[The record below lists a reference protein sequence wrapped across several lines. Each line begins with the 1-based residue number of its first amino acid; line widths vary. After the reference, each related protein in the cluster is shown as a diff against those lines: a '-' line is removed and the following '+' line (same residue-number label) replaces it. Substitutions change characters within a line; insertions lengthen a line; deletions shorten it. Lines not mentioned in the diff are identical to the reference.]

1 MNMIARRRMLESLS
15 SFASEPLYIYRGGEV
30 IENCTH
36 RSETF
41 EGLIPGTIYDACDLY
56 FGDDLIGDYFYLNAS
71 NHQNAFNKTVYYFYL
86 DVTRYKKIILRC
98 KESVKQDGTQRGAIR
113 VGVFDRDGLLLSDFT
128 EENSKEVPEVLLYPE
143 NIEFDV
149 TNLKGKKVLAFGLEE
164 IAGRPFVYELRM
176 E

>member
-56 FGDDLIGDYFYLNAS
+56 FGDDLIGD
-71 NHQNAFNKTVYYFYL
+71 YFYL